1 MQLLNMEIIEKI
13 FGESGKVF
21 LPIISEIEVQNTEF
35 KYEFLYEEAYS
46 NLISENINNGLQ
58 VYWKEILEYSHIA
71 SFNSII
77 RHKKWID
84 GMILSYETENFILFS
99 ASWRGF
105 MESVSDSSFTI
116 QGVPLTLANNFK
128 TITNLVKKS
137 DDIYK
142 ENEEPFVVVTAS
154 ELEESLI
161 HYCFGRKV
169 KKDEKA
175 PKYHKAL
182 FVTEYLKKM
191 KSDDI
196 DLVMD
201 CYSTLCQITHPAHLS
216 VLNSYDFEESPD
228 KYIQTYNP
236 LNQKE
241 KIEELIEKYS
251 KIFIELFA
259 NGLNAQIMTL
269 KLLNLFKIEGIKTN
283 YVDSLDYSQIGL
295 WKKIEAKI
303 KSI

>member
-1 MQLLNMEIIEKI
+1 MDTIEKI
-13 FGESGKVF
+13 FGKAGKVF
-21 LPIISEIEVQNTEF
+21 LPIISNIENQNKEF
-35 KYEFLYEEAYS
+35 KYEFLYEESYS
-46 NLISENINNGLQ
+46 DLIAENINNGLQ
-58 VYWKEILEYSHIA
+58 VYWKEILEYTHIA
-71 SFNSII
+71 AFNSIV

-105 MESVSDSSFTI
+105 LESVSDSSYTI
-116 QGVPLTLANNFK
+116 HGVPLTIANNFK
-128 TITNLVKKS
+128 TIINLVKKS
-137 DDIYK
+137 DDIYN
-142 ENEEPFVVVTAS
+142 EDEEEPFVVVTSS

-169 KKDEKA
+169 KKDENA

-182 FVTEYLKKM
+182 FVTDYLKKM
-191 KSDDI
+191 KSDNI
-196 DLVMD
+196 DLVLE

-216 VLNSYDFEESPD
+216 VINSYDFEEFPE

-236 LNQKE
+236 SNQKE
-241 KIEELIEKYS
+241 KIEDLINKYS
-251 KIFIELFA
+251 KIFIELFT

-269 KLLNLFKIEGIKTN
+269 KLLNVFEIETIKTN
-283 YVDSLDYSQIGL
+283 YVDNLDYSQTGL
-295 WKKIEAKI
+295 WKKIEDKI